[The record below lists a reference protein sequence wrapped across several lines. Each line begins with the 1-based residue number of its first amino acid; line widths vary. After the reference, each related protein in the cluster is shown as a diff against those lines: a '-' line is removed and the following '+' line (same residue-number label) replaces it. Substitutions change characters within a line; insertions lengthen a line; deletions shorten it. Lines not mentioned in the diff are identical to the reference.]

1 MIIDSSKLI
10 LEVSL
15 LGVEL
20 FCSIFTLA
28 GLFSLLELLHDLIL
42 FLEFYLMFFQ
52 LFLFSRVLWTDE
64 RFFCFLLG
72 QQ

>member
-10 LEVSL
+10 LKASL

-20 FCSIFTLA
+20 FCSIFALA
-28 GLFSLLELLHDLIL
+28 GLFSFLELLHDLIL
-42 FLEFYLMFFQ
+42 LLELYLMYLQ

-64 RFFCFLLG
+64 
-72 QQ
+72 